1 MGAAEEARAE
11 ALVEGKDPFVPQHA
25 DRRVPDAG
33 VKLTAAFLG
42 LMLPRRP
49 RVGVRRAA
57 GMPTDICCVTSL
69 VRITHRGFVNV
80 SVITPAHIAAL
91 TRTGVEVTGRDVL
104 EDSSVFMNS

>member
-42 LMLPRRP
+42 LMLH
-49 RVGVRRAA
+49 
-57 GMPTDICCVTSL
+57 ML
-69 VRITHRGFVNV
+69 
-80 SVITPAHIAAL
+80 
-91 TRTGVEVTGRDVL
+91 RD
-104 EDSSVFMNS
+104 ESGADHPQ